1 MINVIYNLHCKVVSF
16 ATEKKVDKTIISKY
30 PSIFKINEL
39 REQIVEMKNFIC
51 KYIYIYIYIGR

>member
-30 PSIFKINEL
+30 PSIFKINEF
-39 REQIVEMKNFIC
+39 REQIVEMKN
-51 KYIYIYIYIGR
+51 YYL